1 MLADELKE
9 IIEPVA
15 AALELD
21 LWGIEASLSGKRGVV
36 RVFVQSAA
44 GRGEPDTAATID
56 QCAELSRK
64 IGLVLDVEDI
74 IPGAYTLEVSS
85 PGMERHFFS
94 LDQLKPY
101 LNRTV
106 EAETTETVALE
117 FPDRKRFRGTL
128 KAVRDTEVELI
139 VDSERITIPW
149 NKIKKARLRP
159 TYPDQVNRAKGSPSK
174 GSKSAASE
182 KQGKK

>member
-1 MLADELKE
+1 MLADKLKE
-9 IIEPVA
+9 LIEPVA
-15 AALELD
+15 ASLDLD
-21 LWGIEASLSGKRGVV
+21 LWGIEASLTGKRGVV

-64 IGLVLDVEDI
+64 VGLVFDVEDI

-85 PGMERHFFS
+85 PGMERKFFS
-94 LDQLKPY
+94 LDQLRPY

-106 EAETTETVALE
+106 EVETAEIVALE
-117 FPDRKRFRGTL
+117 FPDRKRFRGPL
-128 KAVRDTEVELI
+128 KAVSDSDIELT
-139 VDSERITIPW
+139 VDSERIAIPW
-149 NKIKKARLRP
+149 DKIKKARLRP

-174 GSKSAASE
+174 GSKSAAS
-182 KQGKK
+182 KK